1 MIVDSL
7 MHRDV
12 ATLPASA
19 TVRAA
24 ALLMRSRGVGCVIA
38 TVADSPAGMLTERDV
53 TFRIVAEGRD
63 AEKTL
68 VAEVMTR
75 PLATIEPSASIEEAA
90 ERMKSL
96 RVKRLVVV
104 LGDQVRG
111 IVTVTDIAYAE
122 PMLNKSLIEGWVKTR
137 WQG

>member
-1 MIVDSL
+1 